1 MQLGVEQPGGERPG
15 VEQAGVELDS
25 VVSVFLV
32 LLVIV
37 SSVQE

>member
-1 MQLGVEQPGGERPG
+1 VPAGVEQPGVEQPG
-15 VEQAGVELDS
+15 VVQPGVELDS